1 VIGRDAAATATVP
14 VVDGMSVAIDRSGEW
29 SVLHVDGEVDLSTAP
44 RLREQLLTLVLDGTV
59 RVVVDLTGTEVLDS
73 TGLGALM
80 AAYKRLRARGG
91 EMRLVITT
99 PRIRKVFEITRLD
112 LVLSI
117 FESIDAA
124 VAT

>member
-1 VIGRDAAATATVP
+1 
-14 VVDGMSVAIDRSGEW
+14 MSVAIDRRGDW
-29 SVLHVDGEVDLSTAP
+29 SILHVDGEIDLSTAP
-44 RLREQLLTLVLDGTV
+44 RLREQLLTLVVDGST

-91 EMRLVITT
+91 EMRLVITL

-117 FESIDAA
+117 HDSIDDA
-124 VAT
+124 VSA